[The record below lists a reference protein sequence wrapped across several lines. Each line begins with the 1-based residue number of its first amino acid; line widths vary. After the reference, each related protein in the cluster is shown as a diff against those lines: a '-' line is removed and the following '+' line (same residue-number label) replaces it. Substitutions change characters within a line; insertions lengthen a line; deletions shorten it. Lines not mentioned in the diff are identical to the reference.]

1 MSRYEYLKTLENH
14 LRLSLSRS
22 EINDILRDYGEYF
35 NEGENQGKS
44 EWEII
49 AKLGDPKEVARQIIS
64 ESHKG
69 QPRNPGAIILEHASN
84 AAKGVGGFAKSAGRA
99 AKDAARAVGN
109 FLKTS
114 GGKITLVLL
123 VLLCAPLWVGAC
135 AALLGALLAF
145 FGGLALLALFCAA
158 VVLFGVAAVVTTCLF
173 ITVLP
178 MTVILLLLVLSAGLI
193 AGGVLGLSL
202 LLLAFSQGGRLVARF
217 GRWGIAKIG
226 APVAEPPTLPN
237 PKGEIEHA

>member
-1 MSRYEYLKTLENH
+1 MSRYEYLKTLESH

-49 AKLGDPKEVARQIIS
+49 AKLGDPKEVAQQIIS
-64 ESHKG
+64 ESNKG
-69 QPRNPGAIILEHASN
+69 QPKKPGAIILERASSV
-84 AAKGVGGFAKSAGRA
+84 AKGAGSVAKRMGGVAKGGVRA
-99 AKDAARAVGN
+99 IGN

-145 FGGLALLALFCAA
+145 FAGLAGLAVLCAA
-158 VVLFGVAAVVTTCLF
+158 VVLCGVAAVVTTCLF
-173 ITVLP
+173 ISILP
-178 MTVILLLLVLSAGLI
+178 FTVILLLLVLSVGLI

-202 LLLAFSQGGRLVARF
+202 LIIIFKWSIQLVLRF
-217 GRWGIAKIG
+217 GRWLNTYFVLKTG
-226 APVAEPPTLPN
+226 APNQE
-237 PKGEIEHA
+237 GGIENA

>member
-1 MSRYEYLKTLENH
+1 MSRYEYLKTLESY
-14 LRLSLSRS
+14 LRLSLSRG

-49 AKLGDPKEVARQIIS
+49 AKLGDPKEVAQQIIC
-64 ESHKG
+64 ESNKG
-69 QPRNPGAIILEHASN
+69 QPKNPGTIILEHASS
-84 AAKGVGGFAKSAGRA
+84 AAKGAGSLAKRMGGAVKGG
-99 AKDAARAVGN
+99 ARAIGN

-145 FGGLALLALFCAA
+145 FGGLAGLAALCSAI
-158 VVLFGVAAVVTTCLF
+158 VLCGIAAVVTTCLF
-173 ITVLP
+173 MSILP
-178 MTVILLLLVLSAGLI
+178 FTLILLLLVFSVGLI

-202 LLLAFSQGGRLVARF
+202 LTMSFRWSISLVLRF
-217 GRWGIAKIG
+217 GRCLNTYFVSKTGTPDHEG
-226 APVAEPPTLPN
+226 
-237 PKGEIEHA
+237 GMEHA